1 MIKIFVDYL
10 LLFLFSFIL
19 LPTFLLV
26 AIFVY
31 IGLGKPILFIQE
43 RAGLNSITFN
53 LYKFRTMTNNKNEAG
68 VLLSDFDRTTKLG
81 KILRSYSLDEIPSFL
96 NVLRG
101 DMSLVGPR
109 PLLVKYLD
117 LYTNHQKR
125 RHQMKP
131 GITGWS
137 QINGRNALAWDKK
150 FELDL
155 WYIDNQSLLLD
166 IKILLL
172 TIKKVFLS
180 EGINQGEK
188 MTMPEFKGKKNV

>member
-1 MIKIFVDYL
+1 MIKIFLDYL

-31 IGLGKPILFIQE
+31 IGFGKPILFIQE
-43 RAGLNSITFN
+43 RAGLNSKTFN

-180 EGINQGEK
+180 EGINHGEK